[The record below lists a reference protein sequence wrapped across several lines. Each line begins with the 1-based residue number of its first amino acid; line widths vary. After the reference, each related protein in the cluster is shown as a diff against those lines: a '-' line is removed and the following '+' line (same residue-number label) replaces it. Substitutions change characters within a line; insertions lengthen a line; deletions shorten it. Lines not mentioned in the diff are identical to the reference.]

1 VQPWFPSFRKIDPFI
16 SILIHCHWYHK
27 SIIDPLFEELG
38 VSTTPTDSYGLL
50 RTPTA
55 PGFLKQD
62 VADARRRQAIFF
74 LQRWPQKPRFL
85 FLRLIRLLMFIDVH
99 WCLLM
104 FIDVYCFRII
114 LESF

>member
-50 RTPTA
+50 RRLA
-55 PGFLKQD
+55 FWSRMWQMPGAARPFFSCKDGHRSHGFCFLD
-62 VADARRRQAIFF
+62 WYVY
-74 LQRWPQKPRFL
+74 WCS
-85 FLRLIRLLMFIDVH
+85 LMFIDVY

-104 FIDVYCFRII
+104 FIV